1 MSKFHLLNII
11 SVLLL
16 LAILTAG
23 GQVVV
28 SILILAVIYLVFLAI
43 GSIFIQFNFYFKS
56 LNSGQTNQK
65 QIAITFDDGP
75 DSETTQNI
83 LVILEKHKA
92 VATFFCIGE
101 KIEQQ
106 KELLKKID
114 SSGHG
119 IGNHSF
125 SHSNFFPLS
134 SSKKIAAEL
143 KSTNELIEKIIGKK
157 PKLFRPPFGVTN
169 PTIAKA
175 LKSSGFIAVGWSLR
189 SFDTIHDSKKVFKK
203 LKRKLKAGDIV
214 LFHDNRKNTPELL
227 ESFLPW
233 LKENHFKVIGLDE
246 LLQIETYEK
255 I

>member
-28 SILILAVIYLVFLAI
+28 SILILAFVYLGILAF

-75 DSETTQNI
+75 DSETTPNI
-83 LVILEKHKA
+83 LSILEKHNA
-92 VATFFCIGE
+92 TATFFCIGE
-101 KIEQQ
+101 KIERQ

-114 SSGHG
+114 KLGHG

-134 SSKKIAAEL
+134 SSKKITEEL
-143 KSTNELIEKIIGKK
+143 NKTTELIERIIGKK
-157 PKLFRPPFGVTN
+157 SKLFRPPFGVTN
-169 PTIAKA
+169 PSIAKA
-175 LKSSGFIAVGWSLR
+175 LKNSGLISIGWNLR
-189 SFDTIHDSKKVFKK
+189 SFDTIHNSKKALRKI
-203 LKRKLKAGDIV
+203 KRNLKAGDIV
-214 LFHDNRKNTPELL
+214 LFHDDRKNTPEIL